1 MFLRPKYLSLNEIR
15 SNFAPRSG
23 VIHGKGNASWSGTK
37 VTAILSKG
45 LSAHKS

>member
-23 VIHGKGNASWSGTK
+23 VIHGKGNASWSGTR
-37 VTAILSKG
+37 VLP
-45 LSAHKS
+45 HKIETVDP